1 MSTAPPARVVMIGI
15 DAASPT
21 LVARWTADGSLPN
34 LAALMARGT
43 YADLRGID
51 GFYVGSTWP
60 SMYTGTN
67 PARHGVH
74 YLLQLV
80 PGTYRL
86 HRVAEAE
93 FVRRPAF
100 WEALCAAGRRVA
112 ILDVPLTRLEPAMCG
127 VQVVEWGGHDGIYGF
142 QTAPPELAADLHSHH
157 GPHPLLGACDRA
169 GRTREAFAE
178 FVATLESGVRKKSE
192 WTRELLG
199 RGSWDLF
206 MQVFTESHCAGHQ
219 CWHLHDATHPMHDA
233 EFVRVHGDPLR
244 RVYQAIDAAIGEI
257 VHDAGDAAI
266 VVFAAHGMSHRF
278 GAQFLLRDI
287 LVRLGVTVE
296 DSAPA
301 ESRGGMLARPL
312 REGWTRL
319 PERLRRP
326 VRALRRLAAR
336 PGTGAA
342 ALPSLRVDVRHS
354 RCFPVNNGLAVGG
367 IRLNLAGREPSG
379 VVQPGAEAEA
389 FCAELQARLLEIV
402 NAETGR
408 PLVARVR
415 RTAEMYAGEHR
426 DALPDLL
433 VEWNDATPLGSSALG
448 PPGAGRVRARSDA
461 IGVLEGTNDYAR
473 TGEHRPDGW
482 LIAAGP
488 GIPHRRLERTV
499 SLLDVAPTA
508 AAMLGVPLP
517 GVDGRPIDELS
528 VATIRREAGPRRQA
542 DAPPA

>member
-1 MSTAPPARVVMIGI
+1 MSTASPARVVMIGI
-15 DAASPT
+15 DAASPS
-21 LVARWTADGSLPN
+21 LVARWMADGSLPN
-34 LAALMARGT
+34 LAAVMARGT
-43 YADLRGID
+43 SAELLGVE

-93 FVRRPAF
+93 FVRQPAF
-100 WEALCAAGRRVA
+100 WEALGAAGRRVA
-112 ILDVPLTRLEPAMCG
+112 ILDVPLTRLDPSIRGM
-127 VQVVEWGGHDGIYGF
+127 QVVEWGGHDSIYGF
-142 QTAPPELAADLHSHH
+142 RTAPAALADELLSHH
-157 GPHPLLGACDRA
+157 GAHPLRGACDRT

-178 FVATLESGVRKKSE
+178 FIATLEAGVRHKAA

-199 RGSWDLF
+199 RGGWDLF

-219 CWHLHDATHPMHDA
+219 CWHLHDAAHPAHDA
-233 EFVRVHGDPLR
+233 EFARVHGDPVR

-257 VHDAGDAAI
+257 VHDAGDAAV

-296 DSAPA
+296 EFAPA
-301 ESRGGMLARPL
+301 ESRSGVLARTM
-312 REGWTRL
+312 RGGWTRL
-319 PERLRRP
+319 PERLKQP
-326 VRALRRLAAR
+326 VRTLRRLAAR
-336 PGTGAA
+336 PGTRAA
-342 ALPSLRVDVRHS
+342 GIPSLRVDVNHS
-354 RCFPVNNGLAVGG
+354 RCFPLNNGLAVGG
-367 IRLNLAGREPSG
+367 IRLNLVGREPSG
-379 VVQPGAEAEA
+379 VLQPGPEADA
-389 FCAELQARLLEIV
+389 FCTELRARLLEIG

-408 PLVARVR
+408 PLVARVT
-415 RTAEMYAGEHR
+415 RTAEMYVGEHL

-433 VEWNDATPLGSSALG
+433 VEWNDADPLGSSALG
-448 PPGAGRVRARSDA
+448 PAGAGRVRARSDA
-461 IGVLEGTNDYAR
+461 IGVIEGTNDYAR
-473 TGEHRPDGW
+473 TGEHRPNGW

-488 GIPHRRLERTV
+488 GIPHRRLERPV

-517 GVDGRPIDELS
+517 GVDGRPIAELS
-528 VATIRREAGPRRQA
+528 GSRI
-542 DAPPA
+542 